1 MPDAGILSFYYGK
14 RRPKGAQLLVNLSTL
29 ALWQG
34 DAARAH
40 ALARTALDIALAVE
54 AHLWEALALVCVGNA
69 ELALGHHAAAS
80 QACER
85 ARGRALEIGH
95 ALQYDAT
102 AGLARVALAS
112 DDPDGALGQLEPVLA
127 HLAGGGKLEGTD
139 WPRLIELTCHQALAR
154 AGDARATGLL
164 ERIHGSLQ
172 ARGGHDQRRRAAPQL
187 LEQHPPPSRD
197 RESLASARRGL
208 VGATSGQL
216 SGRERPASKA
226 AEGQLRVGTASLHA

>member
-14 RRPKGAQLLVNLSTL
+14 RWPKGAQLLVNLSTL

-54 AHLWEALALVCVGNA
+54 AHFWEALAL
-69 ELALGHHAAAS
+69 GHYAAAS

-164 ERIHGSLQ
+164 ERITAVCRRGAATINDAALRHSFLNSIPHHREIVRAWR
-172 ARGGHDQRRRAAPQL
+172 ARGAG
-187 LEQHPPPSRD
+187 
-197 RESLASARRGL
+197 
-208 VGATSGQL
+208 
-216 SGRERPASKA
+216 
-226 AEGQLRVGTASLHA
+226 

>member
-1 MPDAGILSFYYGK
+1 LYAGCRTPASSPSITGNGGQ
-14 RRPKGAQLLVNLSTL
+14 KGHSCLSTCRPSPCGRATPR
-29 ALWQG
+29 AL
-34 DAARAH
+34 

-54 AHLWEALALVCVGNA
+54 AHFWEALAL
-69 ELALGHHAAAS
+69 GHYAAAS